1 MKDYKKEKNLSAE
14 LNFTDVIYILKGKKW
29 FILLTGILVGILVT
43 GATILFLTPQYE
55 SVTKMYVLSKQDG
68 NTITN
73 QDMQTSLSLTK
84 DYAELIKSRTVT
96 ESVIKQL
103 SLDMEPEDL
112 LKKITVDSASDT
124 RILSVAVRDTDPYL
138 ACKIAD
144 TLRETA
150 SLHIKNVMNIDAVNV
165 VESANVPKE
174 KVSPNLKKI
183 AVAGVLAGWLLSI
196 LFVLTAYVMNDT
208 IKSQED
214 AERYLDLSVLGMI
227 PMEQKQKIL
236 RRKRRGKIK

>member
-1 MKDYKKEKNLSAE
+1 
-14 LNFTDVIYILKGKKW
+14 
-29 FILLTGILVGILVT
+29 
-43 GATILFLTPQYE
+43 
-55 SVTKMYVLSKQDG
+55 MYVLSKQDG

-112 LKKITVDSASDT
+112 LKKISVDSASDT
-124 RILSVAVRDTDPYL
+124 RILSVAVRDADPYL

-150 SLHIKNVMNIDAVNV
+150 SLHIKNVMNIDAVNM
-165 VESANVPKE
+165 VESANIPKE

-183 AVAGVLAGWLLSI
+183 AAASVLAGWLLSI
-196 LFVLTAYVMNDT
+196 LFVLASYVMNDT

-214 AERYLDLSVLGMI
+214 AERYLNLSVLGMI
-227 PMEQKQKIL
+227 PMEQKRKTL
-236 RRKRRGKIK
+236 KSKRRGKNK